1 MSLSV
6 VAFPVLP
13 FAWGNVASVNGGLI
27 AIVAPGTLVVGARF
41 GIFRPTGDQETPVAD
56 VVRERWRWRLR

>member
-27 AIVAPGTLVVGARF
+27 AIVAPGALVLGARF
-41 GIFRPTGDQETPVAD
+41 GIFRLTVGQETQVAD
-56 VVRERWRWRLR
+56 VVRER

>member
-13 FAWGNVASVNGGLI
+13 FVWGSVASVNGGLI
-27 AIVAPGTLVVGARF
+27 AIVAPGALVLGARF
-41 GIFRPTGDQETPVAD
+41 GIFRLTVG
-56 VVRERWRWRLR
+56 

>member
-27 AIVAPGTLVVGARF
+27 AIVAPVVLALGPGF
-41 GIFRPTGDQETPVAD
+41 GIFRPTVGRETPVAD
-56 VVRERWRWRLR
+56 VVRERWR

>member
-6 VAFPVLP
+6 LAFPVLP

-27 AIVAPGTLVVGARF
+27 AIVAPGAPVLGTRF
-41 GIFRPTGDQETPVAD
+41 GIFRLTVG
-56 VVRERWRWRLR
+56 

>member
-1 MSLSV
+1 VSPSV

-27 AIVAPGTLVVGARF
+27 AIVAPGALVLGARF
-41 GIFRPTGDQETPVAD
+41 GIFHLTVG
-56 VVRERWRWRLR
+56 

>member
-27 AIVAPGTLVVGARF
+27 AIVAPGALALGARF
-41 GIFRPTGDQETPVAD
+41 GIFRLTVG
-56 VVRERWRWRLR
+56 